1 MGAYGRQLGRIG
13 DALQA
18 PLDHADLGALTKPEQ
33 RALDRLK
40 LQLQQVEMIKGEG

>member
-1 MGAYGRQLGRIG
+1 MLGRVG

-18 PLDHADLGALTKPEQ
+18 PLDHTGLGALTKSEQ

-40 LQLQQVEMIKGEG
+40 RQLQQVEMIKDRV